1 MSLWNG
7 DWKFNTD
14 PQSPSN
20 KLFDDD
26 DDHDDDSHHLY
37 STLSK
42 VLGPQMSG
50 ITHLPKR

>member
-26 DDHDDDSHHLY
+26 DDHDHDDYDDDSHHLY
-37 STLSK
+37 STIYLLTHSK
-42 VLGPQMSG
+42 VLGP
-50 ITHLPKR
+50 